1 MYLISCRPLFLHR
14 VKQQLWT
21 IKPCIRTITDT
32 YISDEQFK
40 IDDEDSTQTKSFV
53 HDSLMQSI
61 QSCSSLSTLFPLVRA
76 NLPQHRAQHIAAAL
90 LRACNIVRSCAYFH
104 PINMEHYRKKLL
116 IHPIFDLLCHLC
128 EHRLLELNF
137 EDHVNI
143 MSSLVKL
150 DIRMTSSES
159 PFLRH
164 LFTALA
170 QTEYIEK
177 FDLNL
182 LNRFLIALVKKS
194 NRHLLLP
201 LYKPLLERFRQL
213 LFEIGPSHTP
223 STIKCTIGIMHL
235 LGMAIPLSSNQ
246 TDDTQ
251 LLTVVSSILDEHIEK
266 IASMAGPDTLVRL
279 LTLGGMFPVQMKKW
293 IPHAFINWN
302 VNLNRILWFDIYLI
316 LSSAK
321 RHFRPLNDLFDL
333 AVTRCNNELDQ
344 NNFLVDHDTL
354 YMTCALYKYS
364 RIKLK
369 LRLNRRLHMCLDNF
383 DPHEICLLYQ
393 HVNPDTCNDWELLAR
408 MHHKLK
414 QISLSNEEYESDFW
428 PMLSVLTEHINK
440 NIDYYTT
447 ETAGADFIMH
457 LRAEIERKKSRANE
471 TWFIRDQY
479 LLILTFYLKYALS
492 GTAIPRN
499 IMTNADPMISQANLK
514 DTGTLLAGY
523 YNAASSGLP
532 DAANMTF
539 QRQIKQIHE
548 MIVHHKM
555 EHLSNL
561 SIYPFS
567 HIVNFLSYITSSRYS
582 IDTPL
587 LEPFFERLNTFDSQ
601 TSLTLRDVNN
611 LSLLFSHSARLY
623 PSLLDAMCSTLIDT
637 QTTSLRLIA
646 TFCRCLYKVNYKP
659 EQINDLCS
667 LARHLYANE
676 DEIRPIDM
684 LWLSMTSTGLLNQL
698 DEKLLNDIFSL
709 SFLGNIDQ
717 ASSKKNSIQ
726 LGQPLFRL
734 NQIVCIDHPQLNIP
748 WFNDRFGFEVVLPDT
763 RRHWMARNT
772 TFDHIESNLTT
783 MLGGKQY
790 LQIHTFSPYFHE
802 IDFECILRL
811 DNRQPVRCDQYD
823 FTKNIGGNKELH
835 IPEGCERVAILV
847 TTPNHYCHNTTHY
860 VGSVEVSFRHLKKL
874 GYQLVILPYYELATI
889 ESSASRFR
897 YLHNKLFK
905 NNQYTNSYVG
915 SKSTSVNPL

>member
-1 MYLISCRPLFLHR
+1 MHLIYYRPLFLYYL
-14 VKQQLWT
+14 KQNIWT
-21 IKPCIRTITDT
+21 IKPYIRTLTDT
-32 YISDEQFK
+32 YTSHDQFK
-40 IDDEDSTQTKSFV
+40 IDEEDSIQTKIFLN
-53 HDSLMQSI
+53 DTLMQSI

-104 PINMEHYRKKLL
+104 PINMENYRKKLL
-116 IHPIFDLLCHLC
+116 NHPIFDLLCHLC

-143 MSSLVKL
+143 MSALVKL
-150 DIRMTSSES
+150 DIRMSSSES

-164 LFTALA
+164 LFTTLV

-213 LFEIGPSHTP
+213 LSEVGSSHTAT
-223 STIKCTIGIMHL
+223 TIKCTIGITHL
-235 LGMAIPLSSNQ
+235 LGMAIPLSNNQ
-246 TDDTQ
+246 IDDTQ
-251 LLTVVSSILDEHIEK
+251 
-266 IASMAGPDTLVRL
+266 ARPDTFVRL
-279 LTLGGMFPVQMKKW
+279 LTLAGMFPIQMKRW
-293 IPHAFINWN
+293 IPHAILNWN
-302 VNLNRILWFDIYLI
+302 YNLNRILWFDIYLI

-333 AVTRCNNELDQ
+333 AVIRCNNELDE
-344 NNFLVDHDTL
+344 NNILVDHDTL

-364 RIKLK
+364 KIKLK
-369 LRLNRRLHMCLDNF
+369 LRLNRRLHICLDNF
-383 DPHEICLLYQ
+383 DPHEICLLFQ

-408 MHHKLK
+408 IHHKLK
-414 QISLSNEEYESDFW
+414 DISLSSEEYESDFW
-428 PMLSVLTEHINK
+428 PMLTVLTEHINK
-440 NIDYYTT
+440 NIDYYISEPT
-447 ETAGADFIMH
+447 GADFIMH
-457 LRAEIERKKSRANE
+457 LRAEIERTKSRANE

-479 LLILTFYLKYALS
+479 LAILTFYLKYALS

-499 IMTNADPMISQANLK
+499 IMINANAMIAQANLK

-523 YNAASSGLP
+523 YNAASLATP
-532 DAANMTF
+532 DASNMTF

-548 MIVHHKM
+548 IIVHHKM

-567 HIVNFLSYITSSRYS
+567 HIINFLSHITSSRYN

-587 LEPFFERLNTFDSQ
+587 LEPFFERFNLFDNQ
-601 TSLTLRDVNN
+601 TLLSLRDVNN
-611 LSLLFSHSARLY
+611 LSLLFSHTARYY
-623 PSLLDAMCSTLIDT
+623 PLLLDSMCSTLIDT

-646 TFCRCLYKVNYKP
+646 TFFRCLYKVNYKP

-667 LARHLYANE
+667 LSRHLYEND
-676 DEIRPIDM
+676 DEMRSIDM
-684 LWLSMTSTGLLNQL
+684 LWLAMTSTGLLNQL

-709 SFLGNIDQ
+709 SFLGNVDQ
-717 ASSKKNSIQ
+717 LSLKKNSIQ

-748 WFNDRFGFEVVLPDT
+748 WFNDRFGLEIALPDM
-763 RRHWMARNT
+763 RRHWMIRNA

-783 MLGGKQY
+783 MLGGKKY
-790 LQIHTFSPYFHE
+790 LQTHTLSPYFHE

-811 DNRQPVRCDQYD
+811 DNHQPIPCDQYNLM
-823 FTKNIGGNKELH
+823 KNISGSKELD
-835 IPEGCERVAILV
+835 IPDGCERVAIQV
-847 TTPNHYCHNTTHY
+847 TTPNHYCHDTTHY
-860 VGSVEVSFRHLKKL
+860 VGSVEISFRHLKKL
-874 GYQLVILPYYELATI
+874 GYRLVILPYYELLTI
-889 ESSASRFR
+889 ESSANRFR
-897 YLHNKLFK
+897 YLNNKLFK
-905 NNQYTNSYVG
+905 HNQ
-915 SKSTSVNPL
+915 